1 MPDKDLQDLVQRR
14 LAELDITAEEAS
26 RRSGWAVPAE
36 TIERLARVG
45 GKGFISEAFAGKL
58 AMALDVPEN
67 RVRRASDLPLVP
79 DERESI
85 RTGPHLRLLR
95 GNG

>member
-1 MPDKDLQDLVQRR
+1 VPDKDLQDLVQRR
-14 LAELDITAEEAS
+14 LQELDITAEEAS
-26 RRSGWAVPAE
+26 ERSGWTVPAE
-36 TIERLARVG
+36 TIDALSRIG
-45 GKGFISEAFAGKL
+45 GKSFISEPFASRL
-58 AMALDVPEN
+58 ALAIDVPEN
-67 RVRRASDLPLVP
+67 RVRRASGLPLLR